1 MRKISDRAGLAALLA
16 AALLLGL
23 LVFCGEYF
31 VNAKDWVSF
40 PGSPHVYTGVNP
52 DCGKIYDRSGTLLLN
67 TNDGRVYS
75 EDESV
80 RVSTMHLLGDRDGYV
95 SAPLLKTYASKMIGF
110 DVVNG
115 LYTDEAGSV
124 AARLT
129 ISAKVQAAAQQALG
143 NYHGTIGVYNY
154 KTGEL
159 LCAVTS
165 PSYDPDNVP
174 DVAGDT
180 TGSYD
185 GVYVNRFFDAAY
197 TPGSIFKLVTAAAA
211 LETIPDVQTRTFN
224 CTGKTIIGGQ
234 EIICSGVHGSVNLS
248 GALAH
253 SCNVAFGELAAE
265 LGAKT
270 LQTYAEKFGLNES
283 HACDGY
289 VSDKG
294 HFDLTD
300 ADDGDVAWA
309 GIGQY
314 STQVSAL
321 AFLRYLGAIANGGAA
336 AEPYLMQR
344 VRKGGDITYEA
355 ESAFSAPMLDA
366 STAET
371 LTKLMRNDVQTVYGD
386 WQFGGLSV
394 CAKSGTA
401 EREGKTA
408 NAMFAGFVLDE
419 ACPVAFVVFAE
430 GGGAGSTTAAPMAA
444 KVLQAVREV
453 LSAE

>member
-1 MRKISDRAGLAALLA
+1 MKKITSRALLAAALA

-31 VNAKDWVSF
+31 VNAKDWVTF

-52 DCGKIYDRSGTLLLN
+52 DCGRIYDRDGTLLLN

-75 EDESV
+75 ADETV
-80 RVSTMHLLGDRDGYV
+80 RVATMHLLGDRDGYI
-95 SAPLLKTYASKMIGF
+95 SAPLLKAYASKMIGF

-129 ISAKVQAAAQQALG
+129 ISAKIQAAAQQALG
-143 NYHGTIGVYNY
+143 DYPGTIGVYNY

-180 TGSYD
+180 TGRFD

-197 TPGSIFKLVTAAAA
+197 TPGSIFKLATAAAA
-211 LETIPDVQTRTFN
+211 LETIPDVQSRTFT

-234 EIICSGVHGSVNLS
+234 EIVCSGVHGTLDLS

-253 SCNVAFGELAAE
+253 SCNIAFGELAAE
-265 LGAKT
+265 LGAET

-283 HACDGY
+283 YVCDGY
-289 VSDKG
+289 VSDEG

-314 STQVSAL
+314 TTQVSAL
-321 AFLRYLGAIANGGAA
+321 AFLRYLGAIANGGKA

-344 VRKGGDITYEA
+344 VRKGDEITYEA
-355 ESAFSAPMLDA
+355 GTEFSAPMLEPA
-366 STAET
+366 TAET

-408 NAMFAGFVLDE
+408 NAMFAGFVLDD
-419 ACPVAFVVFAE
+419 ACPVAFVVIAE
-430 GGGAGSTTAAPMAA
+430 GGGAGSTVAGPMAA